1 MTAVTDNYGYQLT
14 MLINNIERHESLN
27 DVGTICKFLEQLVRD
42 IGFRVIAGPLST
54 SGPFPSEHA
63 GVSAVVIL
71 YESHAAI
78 HTYMNVRSAFID
90 VFGCREFCLDKVESV
105 IHLFF
110 GEHRIAEVHYAP
122 RGSNWSQNAAVE
134 LDKWQTTR

>member
-1 MTAVTDNYGYQLT
+1 MTDNYGYQLT
-14 MLINNIERHESLN
+14 MQVDNVERYQSLN
-27 DVGTICKFLEQLVRD
+27 DVGIVCKFLEQLVRD

-54 SGPFPSEHA
+54 AGPFPSEHT

-90 VFGCREFCLDKVESV
+90 VFACREFCPDKVHSV
-105 IHLFF
+105 IDLFF
-110 GEHRIAEVHYAP
+110 GEHRITEMHYLP

-134 LDKWQTTR
+134 LDKWQATR